1 MAGTYYK
8 YAERSADAQVNWADV
23 GKQLSDML
31 TETNRVRQEKKDAL
45 ETAQNEALKYLT
57 ETPNGEHKGA
67 RESVLD
73 YADKASNMMRIK
85 YKMMLQGQ
93 TPPKDFVVYRQ
104 NVTDNTNLLFNANK
118 AFQEGWGET
127 KRREADGISSGLESN
142 NWEEVEGLGNWN
154 NIGYEFGPNGVVMVG
169 KMIEQEVDGKKIKAL
184 DKREGSL
191 RSADYMNQAIL
202 GRIDKYDYD
211 SQIKDFVDNLGEDKR
226 TIVALG
232 ELMKQ
237 GLITSV
243 EDITSKTSLVGEDA
257 ENAFKFINAEN
268 ERIKAIAGS
277 NLDSA
282 RILYDS
288 AKTAPNNLPYEI
300 TTDVDE
306 AKKGEH
312 FILKRVD
319 PNTGGFTYDL
329 TDAQKKDTEEFIR
342 TQMRAQYDYSE
353 DQKVIDQLGR
363 RDKPEYVQK
372 KQDEDEEAANAANML
387 GMLWYGDNNQVS
399 SAIDYFKGMKN
410 KDGSRMFEDIE
421 RDEDG
426 VTLIF
431 PDGSEERIGFT
442 NADGVPRTQEDFIRS
457 GGPLLAGQYDINKA
471 LDKGSYN
478 KGAAFNKD
486 SKGRSTTVK
495 RFTFPVTA
503 LALESGV
510 AAGNIKDQLPADFT
524 TQDTGGTFGNEVII
538 TAPNGKTITVQ
549 TKKKGTDAQDIAMDI
564 EDFVVKNTPKKSGG
578 TGGTTGGTVTGGQ
591 TR

>member
-1 MAGTYYK
+1 
-8 YAERSADAQVNWADV
+8 
-23 GKQLSDML
+23 
-31 TETNRVRQEKKDAL
+31 
-45 ETAQNEALKYLT
+45 
-57 ETPNGEHKGA
+57 
-67 RESVLD
+67 
-73 YADKASNMMRIK
+73 
-85 YKMMLQGQ
+85 
-93 TPPKDFVVYRQ
+93 
-104 NVTDNTNLLFNANK
+104 
-118 AFQEGWGET
+118 
-127 KRREADGISSGLESN
+127 
-142 NWEEVEGLGNWN
+142 
-154 NIGYEFGPNGVVMVG
+154 
-169 KMIEQEVDGKKIKAL
+169 
-184 DKREGSL
+184 
-191 RSADYMNQAIL
+191 
-202 GRIDKYDYD
+202 
-211 SQIKDFVDNLGEDKR
+211 
-226 TIVALG
+226 
-232 ELMKQ
+232 MKQ

-319 PNTGGFTYDL
+319 PDTGGFTYDL

-442 NADGVPRTQEDFIRS
+442 NADGVPEH
-457 GGPLLAGQYDINKA
+457 
-471 LDKGSYN
+471 
-478 KGAAFNKD
+478 
-486 SKGRSTTVK
+486 
-495 RFTFPVTA
+495 
-503 LALESGV
+503 
-510 AAGNIKDQLPADFT
+510 
-524 TQDTGGTFGNEVII
+524 
-538 TAPNGKTITVQ
+538 
-549 TKKKGTDAQDIAMDI
+549 KKIL
-564 EDFVVKNTPKKSGG
+564 
-578 TGGTTGGTVTGGQ
+578 
-591 TR
+591 